1 MKALILNDDD
11 DLARLKLVERPIL
24 EPQRQQ
30 VLIRLRAAALNYR
43 DVEIARGSYHTRF
56 PAGLVPLSDGVGD
69 VIAVGA
75 DVTRA
80 KVGDRVSGTF
90 WQRWVA
96 GPFDMAET
104 GYQLGGPLDGML
116 GEYALLDEQG
126 LVHVPATL
134 SDAEAATL
142 PCAAVTA
149 WHSLVSEGGLRAGET
164 VLLQGTGGVSLFALQ
179 FAKAS
184 GARAIVTSSSDDK
197 LAQAQALGAYAT
209 INYRRTPDWAAAALD
224 LTDGRGVDHVLE
236 VGGPASFAQS
246 LRATRLGGQISV
258 IGYLGGTEGAINPL
272 DIFRRQLRV
281 RGIPVGSRASF
292 ETMNRAIAANDI
304 KPVIGRRFFWKE
316 AAEALAALEGGAGF
330 GKVVLDFEPS

>member
-1 MKALILNDDD
+1 MKALILNDDG
-11 DLARLKLVERPIL
+11 DLARLKLVERPIPV
-24 EPQRQQ
+24 PQRQQ

-69 VIAVGA
+69 VVVVGA

-134 SDAEAATL
+134 SDAEAAAL

-149 WHSLVSEGGLRAGET
+149 WHSLVSEGGLRAGDT

-197 LAQAQALGAYAT
+197 LAQAQALGADAT
-209 INYRRTPDWAAAALD
+209 INYRRTPDWAAETLK

-236 VGGPASFAQS
+236 VGGPSSFAQS

-292 ETMNRAIAANDI
+292 ETMNRAIAANGI
-304 KPVIGRRFFWKE
+304 KPVIGRRFFWEE
-316 AAEALAALEGGAGF
+316 AAEALAALEDGAGF